1 MDFDQIEK
9 FGSVST
15 PKFHDPVKL
24 ASAMPSM
31 GSTIEVGNFGDLF
44 MVDENGS
51 ICYRNLRLTNNQDND
66 AHIQKLP
73 IPGLT
78 PESLKSFTSIL
89 SNREGNVLVLWSK
102 LELGIIEIPSSFLK
116 EGQLSDPNAVAKS
129 AELSD
134 ANQCKFTSIYN
145 RSSSVASSSLVK
157 TAFHPLNPN
166 TLVILHE
173 KELLS
178 LIDLRN
184 YSKEEIYLPKHLLF
198 TSFTFTNQSLEW
210 FSFTIFLTTSTN
222 EIYYLC
228 PIIPSGTILSK
239 AQLADIL
246 NWVQEEQEKLDLQL
260 LSFSSTKLI
269 EKRHIIIDE
278 QKKFLKITINY
289 LMKKFSKIA
298 LKEMMEKLKEN
309 PIFYQQAADE
319 TMAMTDRYII
329 AGGGSSPILSS
340 NISYSLENQLFPERF
355 EDEEIEEYDSSSN
368 YRLALQGPIPV
379 LRPSPTGLNNKNNNN
394 QLSIQDICIPTIPSQ
409 NSGLIAPVLA
419 TVQSNGNVDLLLF
432 DIVDENQWMI
442 APAWKTLDNPN
453 PLQYLTIPQLIVTDN
468 IQVSNAAANG
478 KDVFQLVPDP
488 GNKIKFCLILM
499 VLFYFHLLISFSLLS
514 LSVFGEQ
521 NERRSLFIYFHLV
534 GGNDGHDE

>member
-24 ASAMPSM
+24 TSAMPSM

-89 SNREGNVLVLWSK
+89 SNREGNVLILWAK

-145 RSSSVASSSLVK
+145 RSTSVASSSLVK

-198 TSFTFTNQSLEW
+198 TSFTFTTNQSLEW
-210 FSFTIFLTTSTN
+210 FSFTIFLTTSNN

-246 NWVQEEQEKLDLQL
+246 NWIQEEQEKLDLQL
-260 LSFSSTKLI
+260 SNFSSTKLI

-298 LKEMMEKLKEN
+298 LKEMIEKLKDN
-309 PIFYQQAADE
+309 PIFYQQQAADE
-319 TMAMTDRYII
+319 TMGMTDRYII

-355 EDEEIEEYDSSSN
+355 EEEEIEEFDSSSN

-379 LRPSPTGLNNKNNNN
+379 LRPSPVGLNNNKNNNHN
-394 QLSIQDICIPTIPSQ
+394 QLSIQDICIPTIPLQ
-409 NSGLIAPVLA
+409 NSGLIAPVLS

-453 PLQYLTIPQLIVTDN
+453 PLQYLTIPQLIVTDT

-478 KDVFQLVPDP
+478 KDFFQLVPDP
-488 GNKIKFCLILM
+488 GTSKVMFDSIFI
-499 VLFYFHLLISFSLLS
+499 LFYFS
-514 LSVFGEQ
+514 
-521 NERRSLFIYFHLV
+521 
-534 GGNDGHDE
+534 

>member
-89 SNREGNVLVLWSK
+89 SNLEGNVLVLWSK

-145 RSSSVASSSLVK
+145 RSSSTASSSLVK

-210 FSFTIFLTTSTN
+210 FSFTIFLTTSNN

-246 NWVQEEQEKLDLQL
+246 NWIQEEQEKLDLQL

-289 LMKKFSKIA
+289 LMKKFSKIV
-298 LKEMMEKLKEN
+298 LKEMMEKLKET

-419 TVQSNGNVDLLLF
+419 TVKSNGNVDLLLF

-488 GNKIKFCLILM
+488 GKPKVLFDFID
-499 VLFYFHLLISFSLLS
+499 LFYFRLLIYFSLLS

-521 NERRSLFIYFHLV
+521 N
-534 GGNDGHDE
+534 